1 MLLFWGFFVV
11 VVLFL
16 VKKYLLNSNQ
26 MGRELPTYS
35 RENPAVTYASYL
47 ENLQLSVYKPGQSCQ
62 GLDIKA

>member
-1 MLLFWGFFVV
+1 
-11 VVLFL
+11 
-16 VKKYLLNSNQ
+16 

-35 RENPAVTYASYL
+35 GENPAVTYASYL